1 MPKPAGPKPAEGAP
15 GPVPGKA
22 GDGKAPARPIQL
34 DAGPMPGSAAGKP
47 AGPAPSAPSA
57 PQAPSGK
64 PLQVRH
70 VPAGEGAPGNEP
82 DKAQSAQPQPQPGQP
97 VKGQMPPGMAGMQ
110 KPIRVETDERLTP
123 KDIDFQPPLV
133 ICLSIISRLLGK
145 PVSSA
150 TLKAGIPQ
158 QEGVI
163 TAASIVRSAER
174 IGIKAK
180 TVYREKLQSITK
192 LVMPCILLLRG
203 GNACVLLDFT
213 GNMARVIVPGHGMDE
228 TEIPI
233 STLNEE
239 YTGYSIFCHRASKLD
254 KRASELKLLKTKRWF
269 WGVIAKFW
277 PIYKHVIGAS
287 IMTNI
292 IIIASPLFVMNVYD
306 RVIPNNATETLW
318 ALAIGIAI
326 AYLFDFLLKNLRAY
340 FVDVAGRNADVLI
353 GSKIMSH
360 LTSARLDYM
369 PESAGAVAN
378 NIREF
383 ESLREFFGS
392 SSLVALI
399 DLPFLILF
407 ICVIYY
413 IGGPIAYPIF
423 VAVPLVILVGVFM
436 QIPFQRIIENHYK
449 ESTQKY
455 ALLFE
460 VVQGLETI
468 KTSMA
473 EGRIQ
478 ARWENVVGLSAHSNS
493 HAKTIANMSITF
505 SVFVTQMVSVAV
517 VITGVYL
524 ISKGDLTVGGLI
536 ACNILSGR
544 SMAPLSA
551 VAGLLSRFQ
560 QSRMA
565 LNALDMLME
574 MPSERPDDKETFH
587 YGAIEPSVTL
597 TDVSFS
603 YPGTDKAVLHDIN
616 LKLKPGEKV
625 GIIGRT
631 GAGKT
636 TMGKLCVG
644 LYQPVKG
651 SVQVGDI
658 DLRQM
663 DVADLR
669 RKVGYISQDSLLF
682 YGTLKDNIAF
692 GLPEADDQSINAA
705 AEISGVND
713 FVRDHPAG
721 FGMMVGERGT
731 SLSGGQRQAVTIA
744 RAILPD
750 PEILIMDEPS
760 SNMDNQSEYRLKER
774 LKQYIEDKTLIVIT
788 HRHSMLDLVDRL
800 VIMDRGRIV
809 VDGPKKAVLD
819 GLRTGQIKVSL

>member
-1 MPKPAGPKPAEGAP
+1 
-15 GPVPGKA
+15 
-22 GDGKAPARPIQL
+22 
-34 DAGPMPGSAAGKP
+34 
-47 AGPAPSAPSA
+47 
-57 PQAPSGK
+57 
-64 PLQVRH
+64 
-70 VPAGEGAPGNEP
+70 
-82 DKAQSAQPQPQPGQP
+82 
-97 VKGQMPPGMAGMQ
+97 
-110 KPIRVETDERLTP
+110 
-123 KDIDFQPPLV
+123 
-133 ICLSIISRLLGK
+133 
-145 PVSSA
+145 
-150 TLKAGIPQ
+150 
-158 QEGVI
+158 
-163 TAASIVRSAER
+163 
-174 IGIKAK
+174 
-180 TVYREKLQSITK
+180 
-192 LVMPCILLLRG
+192 
-203 GNACVLLDFT
+203 
-213 GNMARVIVPGHGMDE
+213 
-228 TEIPI
+228 
-233 STLNEE
+233 
-239 YTGYSIFCHRASKLD
+239 
-254 KRASELKLLKTKRWF
+254 
-269 WGVIAKFW
+269 
-277 PIYKHVIGAS
+277 
-287 IMTNI
+287 
-292 IIIASPLFVMNVYD
+292 
-306 RVIPNNATETLW
+306 
-318 ALAIGIAI
+318 
-326 AYLFDFLLKNLRAY
+326 
-340 FVDVAGRNADVLI
+340 
-353 GSKIMSH
+353 
-360 LTSARLDYM
+360 M

-436 QIPFQRIIENHYK
+436 QIPFQRIIENHYR

-493 HAKTIANMSITF
+493 HAKAIANVSITF

-524 ISKGDLTVGGLI
+524 ISKGELTVGGLI

-625 GIIGRT
+625 GIVGRT

-636 TMGKLCVG
+636 TLGKLCVG
-644 LYQPVKG
+644 LYQPLDG

-774 LKQYIEDKTLIVIT
+774 LKKYIEDKTLIVIT